1 MRSSQ
6 LTNWSTPAPSM
17 AHPGNLF
24 EGNKILNWV
33 LSVQKYIT
41 EHAGRFKGWKKR
53 TKRLL
58 QFSAYKKL
66 AVHGKI
72 VSLKSHESLL
82 WVYKVLGN
90 HAAVSIFSGN
100 ASPSIQA
107 KQQVH
112 HDDEAK
118 HVGLMLE
125 PNKAA

>member
-1 MRSSQ
+1 M
-6 LTNWSTPAPSM
+6 LGDLEA
-17 AHPGNLF
+17 
-24 EGNKILNWV
+24 EK
-33 LSVQKYIT
+33 T
-41 EHAGRFKGWKKR
+41 EP
-53 TKRLL
+53 KRLL

-66 AVHGKI
+66 VVHGKI
-72 VSLKSHESLL
+72 VSVKSHESLL